1 MSAAKNYW
9 YPMAIIGT
17 LFFIFGFLTWVNGIL
32 IPFFQIC
39 LELSNLQALLVVL
52 ASYSSYFIMAL
63 PSAWVLKSTGYKK
76 GMGLGLFIMA
86 VGTLLFIPAAYT
98 RLYPI
103 FLTGLFITG
112 TGLTLLQTAANPYVA
127 IIGPIESTAQRI
139 GIMGIC
145 NKVAGIISTT
155 ILGSIFLFNADDVI
169 VKLNTLG
176 VAEKAKLLSDYSL
189 KVVGPYLII
198 SVVLVLLGVLILFSK
213 LPEVDETETVDES
226 LKDNFQQKESILQ
239 YPYLILGVIALLFS
253 SACEGIPVDGIVL
266 YGRLLGIKVDIARH
280 FATYT
285 LYAMLAG
292 YLFTVIAVPKYFSQ
306 QQALRISAIWGL
318 VLATISFIFGGVIS
332 IYCIILMGFG
342 SAMLWGT
349 IWGLSLRNLG
359 RFTKQ
364 GSALLLMTVIGG
376 GIFPVIYGRLLDIN
390 ARTAIVILIP
400 CYLFLLFYSS
410 YGYRITKW
418 KKATHKIAKAKNPVD
433 TGII

>member
-63 PSAWVLKSTGYKK
+63 PSAWVLKYTGYKK
-76 GMGLGLFIMA
+76 GMGLGLFVMA

-155 ILGSIFLFNADDVI
+155 ILGSIFLFNADDII

-176 VAEKAKLLSDYSL
+176 SAEKSKLLSDYSL

-213 LPEVDETETVDES
+213 LPEVKETETADES
-226 LKDNFQQKESILQ
+226 VEDNFQQKDSILQ

-306 QQALRISAIWGL
+306 QQALRISAVWGL
-318 VLATISFIFGGVIS
+318 LMATVSFIFGGIIS
-332 IYCIILMGFG
+332 ICCIILMGFG

-376 GIFPVIYGRLLDIN
+376 GIFPVIYGKLLDIN

-400 CYLFLLFYSS
+400 CYLFLLFYSV
-410 YGYRITKW
+410 YGYRIEKW
-418 KKATHKIAKAKNPVD
+418 KRAKPSVLNA
-433 TGII
+433 

>member
-1 MSAAKNYW
+1 MSAAKSYW

-63 PSAWVLKSTGYKK
+63 PSAWVLKYTGYKK
-76 GMGLGLFIMA
+76 GMGVGLFIMA

-145 NKVAGIISTT
+145 NKVAGIISTS
-155 ILGSIFLFNADDVI
+155 ILGSIFLFNADEII
-169 VKLNTLG
+169 VKLNTLDI
-176 VAEKAKLLSDYSL
+176 AEKAKLLSDYSL

-198 SVVLVLLGVLILFSK
+198 SAVLVLLGVLILFSK
-213 LPEVDETETVDES
+213 LPEINETETIDEN
-226 LKDNFQQKESILQ
+226 LKNNFQQKDSILQ
-239 YPYLILGVIALLFS
+239 YPYLILGVIALLFT

-266 YGRLLGIKVDIARH
+266 YGRLLGIKVDVARH

-306 QQALRISAIWGL
+306 QQALRLSAILGL
-318 VLATISFIFGGVIS
+318 LLATISFIFGGVIS

-359 RFTKQ
+359 KFTKQ

-376 GIFPVIYGRLLDIN
+376 GIFPVIYGKLLDIN
-390 ARTAIVILIP
+390 ARTAIAILIP
-400 CYLFLLFYSS
+400 CYLFLLFYST
-410 YGYRITKW
+410 YGYRITRW
-418 KKATHKIAKAKNPVD
+418 KKGNS
-433 TGII
+433 

>member
-1 MSAAKNYW
+1 MAAAKNYW

-63 PSAWVLKSTGYKK
+63 PSAWVLKYTGYKK
-76 GMGLGLFIMA
+76 GMGLGLFVMA

-98 RLYPI
+98 RLYPV

-155 ILGSIFLFNADDVI
+155 VLGSIFLFNADDVI

-176 VAEKAKLLSDYSL
+176 VTEKAKLLSAYSL

-226 LKDNFQQKESILQ
+226 PEDNFQQKESIVQ
-239 YPYLILGVIALLFS
+239 YPYLILGVIALLFT

-266 YGRLLGIKVDIARH
+266 YGRLLGIKVDVARH

-318 VLATISFIFGGVIS
+318 VMATVSFIFGGVIS

-376 GIFPVIYGRLLDIN
+376 GIFPVIYGKLLDIN

-410 YGYRITKW
+410 YGYRITNW
-418 KKATHKIAKAKNPVD
+418 KKTAPKIAKAQNTVD

>member
-63 PSAWVLKSTGYKK
+63 PSAWVLKYTGYKK

-226 LKDNFQQKESILQ
+226 LEDNFQQKESILQ

-266 YGRLLGIKVDIARH
+266 YGRLLGIKVDVARH
-280 FATYT
+280 FASYT

-390 ARTAIVILIP
+390 PRTAIVILIP

-418 KKATHKIAKAKNPVD
+418 KKATHKIAKAQNPVD

>member
-1 MSAAKNYW
+1 MSATKNYW

-52 ASYSSYFIMAL
+52 ASFSSYFIMAL
-63 PSAWVLKSTGYKK
+63 PSAWVLKYTGYKK
-76 GMGLGLFIMA
+76 GMGLGLFVMA

-169 VKLNTLG
+169 VKLNTLA

-198 SVVLVLLGVLILFSK
+198 SAVLVLLGVLILFSK
-213 LPEVDETETVDES
+213 LPEVDETETVDEN
-226 LKDNFQQKESILQ
+226 LEDNFQPKESIVQ
-239 YPYLILGVIALLFS
+239 YPYLILGVIALLFA

-266 YGRLLGIKVDIARH
+266 YGRLLGIKVDVARH

-318 VLATISFIFGGVIS
+318 ALATISFIFGGIVS

-376 GIFPVIYGRLLDIN
+376 GIFPVIYGKLLDIN
-390 ARTAIVILIP
+390 ARTAIAILIP

-418 KKATHKIAKAKNPVD
+418 KKATNKMVKAQNPVD

>member
-1 MSAAKNYW
+1 MSASKNYW

-52 ASYSSYFIMAL
+52 ASFSSYFIMAL
-63 PSAWVLKSTGYKK
+63 PSAWVLKYTGYKK
-76 GMGLGLFIMA
+76 GMGLGLFVMA

-169 VKLNTLG
+169 VKLKTLG
-176 VAEKAKLLSDYSL
+176 SAEKAKLLSDYSL
-189 KVVGPYLII
+189 KVVGPYVVI

-226 LKDNFQQKESILQ
+226 LEDNFQPKESIVQ
-239 YPYLILGVIALLFS
+239 YPYLILGVIALLFA

-266 YGRLLGIKVDIARH
+266 YGRLLGIKVDVARH

-318 VLATISFIFGGVIS
+318 VMATVSFIFGGVIS

-376 GIFPVIYGRLLDIN
+376 GIFPVIYGKLLDIN
-390 ARTAIVILIP
+390 ARTAIAILIP

-418 KKATHKIAKAKNPVD
+418 KKAAPKIAKA
-433 TGII
+433 

>member
-63 PSAWVLKSTGYKK
+63 PSAWVLKYTGYKK

-213 LPEVDETETVDES
+213 LPEVDEAETVNES
-226 LKDNFQQKESILQ
+226 LEDNFQQKESILQ

-292 YLFTVIAVPKYFSQ
+292 YLFTVITVPKYFSQ

-318 VLATISFIFGGVIS
+318 VLATVSFIFGGIIS

-359 RFTKQ
+359 RFTKK

-418 KKATHKIAKAKNPVD
+418 KKATYKIA
-433 TGII
+433 